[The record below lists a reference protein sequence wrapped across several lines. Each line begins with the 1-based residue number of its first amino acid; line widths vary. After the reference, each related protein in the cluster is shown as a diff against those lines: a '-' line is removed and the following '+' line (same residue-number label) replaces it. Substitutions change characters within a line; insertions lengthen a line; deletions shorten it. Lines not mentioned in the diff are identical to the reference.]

1 MSHEVVVV
9 GGGIGGLTVA
19 ALLAAR
25 GVDVCVLERQSQ
37 VGGCVANFEK
47 FEYQFEPTMGLY
59 TCWGSG
65 DIHQRIFS
73 ELPVDAPEARGVN
86 RPVARLSDG
95 SEVAFASSTSD
106 FEESLS
112 QSFPECSEAA
122 IEFYRKVTNIGEPL
136 LEALR
141 RVPELATASR
151 PRQMYAFAPRVDRPR
166 KLLRL
171 KSRSLEEELKGAS
184 SRFREYIELELRVFA
199 AALLEDSAY
208 LPACALLHSA
218 HQGLFALRGGAA
230 SLAERLVES
239 IRRSGGKVR
248 LNSSVLRL
256 SYDSSGKATGA
267 DLLSGENL
275 MATKAIISN
284 MTVWDT
290 YGKLIGL
297 QRTPPE
303 VKKLLARLSSPG
315 AYLIYVGIDEEAAS
329 NLPANHFLIAD
340 NSSRPGEELID
351 PSRIGVAIAPEWD
364 PRAPDGKR
372 AATIM
377 FSADVSQWFT
387 FHSDPE
393 EQETKDQAALETG
406 WAALHKRM
414 PELGDAIEVIDTE
427 NPLTCYETTRRKLGM
442 VGGLGLSSALL
453 EGQYLN
459 HRTILPNVFMVG
471 DTVFPGAGLGAVS
484 LSALVVAD
492 EVAPR

>member
-25 GVDVCVLERQSQ
+25 GTDVCVLERQSQ
-37 VGGCVANFEK
+37 VGGCVTNFET

-65 DIHQRIFS
+65 EAHQRIFS
-73 ELPVDAPEARGVN
+73 ELPVEAPEARAVDQ
-86 RPVARLSDG
+86 PVTRLSDG
-95 SEVAFASSTSD
+95 SEVAFASSNYV
-106 FEESLS
+106 FEERLR

-122 IEFYRKVTNIGEPL
+122 IEFYRQLSKIAEPL
-136 LEALR
+136 LQALR
-141 RVPELATASR
+141 RVPDLPTASQ
-151 PRQMYAFAPRVDRPR
+151 RQRMYAFAPRVDRVR
-166 KLLRL
+166 QLRRL
-171 KSRSLEEELKGAS
+171 KKRILDEELKNTS
-184 SRFREYIELELRVFA
+184 QRFREFIELQLRVFTA
-199 AALLEDSAY
+199 ARLDDSAY
-208 LPACALLHSA
+208 LPSCALLHSVQ
-218 HQGLFALRGGAA
+218 QGLFAIRGGAA
-230 SLAERLVES
+230 NLAERLAES
-239 IRRSGGKVR
+239 IQQSGGKVR

-256 SYDSSGKATGA
+256 SYDPSGKATGV

-275 MATKAIISN
+275 IATKAIVSN

-303 VKKLLARLSSPG
+303 IKKVLGGLSSPG
-315 AYLIYVGIDEEAAS
+315 AYLIHAGIDEDAANS
-329 NLPANHFLIAD
+329 LRSNHFLIAND
-340 NSSRPGEELID
+340 SAQATEELID

-364 PRAPDGKR
+364 PRAPEGKR

-387 FHSDPE
+387 FHSDVE
-393 EQETKDQAALETG
+393 EQEAKDQAALETG

-414 PELGDAIEVIDTE
+414 PELGNAIEVIDTA

-442 VGGLGLSSALL
+442 VGGIGLSPGLL
-453 EGQYLN
+453 EGQQLN
-459 HRTILPNVFMVG
+459 HRTTLPNVFMVG
-471 DTVFPGAGLGAVS
+471 DTVFPGAGIGAVS
-484 LSALVVAD
+484 LGAFAVAN
-492 EVAPR
+492 EIAPR